1 MNKTEVIDFLK
12 RYKLECKKHSD
23 CYNCPLCIGHVAGDC
38 YLKTAFKTLEPYIP
52 VDWNFE
58 GIFYWDEK
66 FINAI
71 RTIYNL
77 MPSICYISRPD
88 DSPVIK
94 LLDVNQKLKVE
105 ILHKID
111 NLTEYIPPKTI
122 YTIGEIFANY
132 D

>member
-1 MNKTEVIDFLK
+1 
-12 RYKLECKKHSD
+12 
-23 CYNCPLCIGHVAGDC
+23 
-38 YLKTAFKTLEPYIP
+38 
-52 VDWNFE
+52 
-58 GIFYWDEK
+58 
-66 FINAI
+66 
-71 RTIYNL
+71 

-88 DSPVIK
+88 DSEVIK
-94 LLDVNQKLKVE
+94 LLDVNQNLKVE